1 MRAFK
6 IIPGWAAVTA
16 GVLLVSAVALAAPEQ
31 ETEPTKSG
39 LSELNADTMEYNM
52 KTGQMTATGNV
63 VIHYDGG
70 VATGASA
77 TYNTKTSSGALT
89 GGVVADKGDMH
100 LDCDRIEFMSK
111 TQIVAIGNVHGRKQ
125 DKQVVGPRVEYDSGE
140 EYARMPEGG
149 TLSTKD
155 GSFTADYM
163 EGWAK
168 EERAKGIGNAH
179 IVSPSKDF
187 EGGGDE
193 AEYFGKENG
202 KLVLTGNAWAIRG
215 NNMLKSGRMT
225 VYLSERNKAE
235 TVTDEN
241 EAEQQ

>member
-1 MRAFK
+1 MSVRA
-6 IIPGWAAVTA
+6 
-16 GVLLVSAVALAAPEQ
+16 S
-31 ETEPTKSG
+31 
-39 LSELNADTMEYNM
+39 N
-52 KTGQMTATGNV
+52 MTAARNMPV
-63 VIHYDGG
+63 
-70 VATGASA
+70 
-77 TYNTKTSSGALT
+77 
-89 GGVVADKGDMH
+89 
-100 LDCDRIEFMSK
+100 C
-111 TQIVAIGNVHGRKQ
+111 
-125 DKQVVGPRVEYDSGE
+125 PR
-140 EYARMPEGG
+140 GG

-225 VYLSERNKAE
+225 VYLSERDKAE